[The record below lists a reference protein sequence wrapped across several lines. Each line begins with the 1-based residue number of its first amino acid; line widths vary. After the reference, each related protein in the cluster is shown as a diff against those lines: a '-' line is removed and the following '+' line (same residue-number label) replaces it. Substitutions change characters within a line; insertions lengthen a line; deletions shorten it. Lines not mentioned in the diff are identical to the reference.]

1 MEKTTKSAKKLTS
14 VTVKAVA
21 GMIISIIFIAAV
33 LFLPAGSLS
42 FWEAWFYCGIVFI
55 PMFFVMI
62 YFLIK
67 DPAFI
72 ERRLNFKEKEKEQKL
87 IIKIGNILF
96 LSGFL
101 IPGFDYRYNWSEV
114 NQTTVLIFGAFA
126 LIGYI
131 IVIITFMANSYAS
144 RVVEVVDGQK
154 IITTGIYSIIRH
166 PMYLGVLIMYL
177 STPFVLGSL
186 WSLIPFSLIIPILI
200 LRILNEEK
208 VLKSELPGYTEYCSR
223 TRKRLIPY
231 LW

>member
-1 MEKTTKSAKKLTS
+1 MEKTTKSSKKLTS

-42 FWEAWFYCGIVFI
+42 FWEAWFYCSIVFI

-114 NQTTVLIFGAFA
+114 NQTTVLIFGALA

-208 VLKSELPGYTEYCSR
+208 VLKSELPGYIEYCSR